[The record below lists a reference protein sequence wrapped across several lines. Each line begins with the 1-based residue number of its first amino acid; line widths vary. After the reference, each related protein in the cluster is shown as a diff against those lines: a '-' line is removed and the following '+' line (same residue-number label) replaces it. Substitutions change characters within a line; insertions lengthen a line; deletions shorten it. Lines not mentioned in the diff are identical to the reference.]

1 MKPGHNQSQWLFPS
15 KPLKE
20 NFREEKSNGVNW
32 CKTWVAFR
40 WAFEERLLDL
50 AREFIQPV
58 NPKAEDG
65 ICRSK
70 AEMGAA
76 FCRKTTQRSPLC
88 VLASFSAPSQ
98 RKWLLWCPGE
108 VRSAVTAFSQK
119 SVQLC
124 WQCDV
129 SRHGT
134 LMQNKAV
141 NGKCQLITAC
151 TLTTSQCIQNSF
163 FQLGERGGWGFV
175 SVQTLLLTSTKKPNR
190 PVERRNLITQKWC
203 EMLWCLPLPQQ
214 SFCDIFS
221 QVSVTLLM
229 THVSANDEKWSKLA
243 FLNCLF
249 NPVTNTFYYISSK
262 IIWKEER
269 GAALLPRGLNSA
281 STICQE

>member
-1 MKPGHNQSQWLFPS
+1 MKPGHNQSQWLFSS

-32 CKTWVAFR
+32 CETWVAFR
-40 WAFEERLLDL
+40 WAFEERLVDL

-76 FCRKTTQRSPLC
+76 FCRKTMQRSPLC

-108 VRSAVTAFSQK
+108 ARNAMTAFSQK

-129 SRHGT
+129 SRHST
-134 LMQNKAV
+134 LMRNKAV

-163 FQLGERGGWGFV
+163 FHPSWGRGGAEALFLSKRCFWQALR
-175 SVQTLLLTSTKKPNR
+175 SQTGR
-190 PVERRNLITQKWC
+190 WREGMW
-203 EMLWCLPLPQQ
+203 
-214 SFCDIFS
+214 
-221 QVSVTLLM
+221 
-229 THVSANDEKWSKLA
+229 
-243 FLNCLF
+243 
-249 NPVTNTFYYISSK
+249 
-262 IIWKEER
+262 
-269 GAALLPRGLNSA
+269 
-281 STICQE
+281 